1 MPLLTRC
8 VLVEG
13 FLESSKKEGDGAGDA
28 PICGSRDGLMISSMA
43 VEDVV
48 LPSVRSLVKMSF
60 GCKIF
65 SMSSSFKLGKD
76 SIREASL
83 MFDSLVA
90 PVFAI
95 LFMAPIM
102 QLFCPLNSILIRSH
116 TIVIHTYLFAF
127 LCPTA
132 TDAWLPSGKKSLK
145 NFSYLVFAVAKILWC
160 VGLHLLQ
167 QLSLTDNVCFKATI
181 WH

>member
-132 TDAWLPSGKKSLK
+132 TDACCQVAKSLSK
-145 NFSYLVFAVAKILWC
+145 ISVILFSLSQRYCGAWVFTFFNNFL
-160 VGLHLLQ
+160 
-167 QLSLTDNVCFKATI
+167 
-181 WH
+181 

>member
-65 SMSSSFKLGKD
+65 SMSSSFKLAWQRLYTG
-76 SIREASL
+76 SIA
-83 MFDSLVA
+83 DV
-90 PVFAI
+90 
-95 LFMAPIM
+95 
-102 QLFCPLNSILIRSH
+102 
-116 TIVIHTYLFAF
+116 
-127 LCPTA
+127 
-132 TDAWLPSGKKSLK
+132 
-145 NFSYLVFAVAKILWC
+145 
-160 VGLHLLQ
+160 
-167 QLSLTDNVCFKATI
+167 
-181 WH
+181 

>member
-1 MPLLTRC
+1 MSSLEDNKVLLELLFSLLLWLYRLVWKIPNGVPLLTRC
-8 VLVEG
+8 VLVDG
-13 FLESSKKEGDGAGDA
+13 FLESLKKEGEGAGDV
-28 PICGSRDGLMISSMA
+28 PICGSRDGLMISSIA

-48 LPSVRSLVKMSF
+48 LPSVRSLVKISF

-95 LFMAPIM
+95 LFMAPII
-102 QLFCPLNSILIRSH
+102 QLFFPLNSLFIRYH

-127 LCPTA
+127 LCPSA
-132 TDAWLPSGKKSLK
+132 ADA
-145 NFSYLVFAVAKILWC
+145 
-160 VGLHLLQ
+160 H
-167 QLSLTDNVCFKATI
+167 
-181 WH
+181 